1 MIFDKSKISSDAA
14 LEISNHLRRFQK
26 DIDDFGLLMDKHGI
40 TISSENVED
49 MSLFKSATLRVSK
62 LAGRDD
68 LFVVFALLPV
78 VKSSLTKLS
87 SELEPLRVVEVKQ
100 DADLNLDKYR

>member
-1 MIFDKSKISSDAA
+1 MIFDKTKISSDAA
-14 LEISNHLRRFQK
+14 LEISSHLRRFQK

-40 TISSENVED
+40 TIGNEDAED
-49 MSLFKSATLRVSK
+49 MSSFKSATLRVSR
-62 LAGRDD
+62 LTGRDD

-87 SELEPLRVVEVKQ
+87 SELEPLKVEVKQ